1 MMKVF
6 KILETYKT
14 QYENPVTLH
23 TGEIVKLGEEEKEE
37 KWKGW
42 IWAENEVNK
51 GWVPLQILEIS
62 LNKKEAK
69 VLEYY
74 TAKELNVDEDDEI
87 VKIKSLNG
95 WTWVRKIV
103 NNAEGW
109 IPDEIIG

>member
-14 QYENPVTLH
+14 QYENPIILK
-23 TGEIVKLGEEEKEE
+23 TGETVKLGEEEKEE

-62 LNKKEAK
+62 LDKKEAK

-74 TAKELNVDEDDEI
+74 TAKELNVDKDDEI